1 MEVPVRMRIPHV
13 DSHISLM
20 LIGFVAVER
29 SWNWEVEMDLCMNI
43 IINKKDCC
51 LIMSIWWYCWIII
64 SVLFKVWGKNLSRPV
79 YIQLSS
85 LYVIINVSR
94 NWIQKEPCNQNTQK
108 CLFLDFEFSFKGNIS
123 S

>member
-1 MEVPVRMRIPHV
+1 MEVPLRMRIPHV

-29 SWNWEVEMDLCMNI
+29 SWNWEVEMDLCMNMI
-43 IINKKDCC
+43 LYKKYCW
-51 LIMSIWWYCWIII
+51 LSMSICWYYWIITTL
-64 SVLFKVWGKNLSRPV
+64 SRKNLSRPV
-79 YIQLSS
+79 YIQLSV
-85 LYVIINVSR
+85 LYVVINVSR

-108 CLFLDFEFSFKGNIS
+108 CLFLDFESSFKGNIS